1 MIDPRA
7 FDAVAAGY
15 DADFTARRLGRWLRD
30 AVWERLDAAFRPGE
44 RVLELGCGTGEDAL
58 HLARRGLSVTA
69 TDVSPGMLGV
79 ASAKARAAGLEG
91 RICFRQLDAGRLGD
105 SADPALAGPF
115 AGAYSNFGAL
125 NCLPSRRALGR
136 ALAGR
141 IGPGGTLALVVMGP
155 LCPWE
160 VAWHLAHGEL
170 NTARRRWR
178 AGVTAHVGDGRTL
191 RVWYPSPRA
200 LRAELAPDWRL
211 IDLAGVGAL
220 LPPTQLS
227 HLAERWP
234 RAFAT
239 LALLERRFRRSR
251 PWTWL
256 NDHYLA
262 VFERR

>member
-1 MIDPRA
+1 VIDQQA

-15 DADFTARRLGRWLRD
+15 DADFTERRLGRWLRA
-30 AVWERLDAAFRPGE
+30 AVWERLDGAFRPGE

-58 HLARRGLSVTA
+58 RLARRGLRVTA
-69 TDVSPGMLGV
+69 TDVSPGMLAV
-79 ASAKARAAGLEG
+79 AKAKAEAAGLEG
-91 RICFRQLDAGRLGD
+91 RIRFLRLDAGRLEG
-105 SADPALAGPF
+105 AGDPALDGPF

-125 NCLPSRRALGR
+125 NCLPSRRELGR
-136 ALAGR
+136 ALAAR
-141 IGPGGTLALVVMGP
+141 IRPGGILALVIMGP

-160 VAWHLAHGEL
+160 TAWHLAHGEL

-178 AGVTAHVGDGRTL
+178 PGVTAHVGDGRTL

-200 LRAELAPDWRL
+200 LRAELAPDWRML
-211 IDLAGVGAL
+211 DLAGVGAL
-220 LPPTQLS
+220 LPPTQLA

-234 RAFAT
+234 RSFAT
-239 LALLERRFRRSR
+239 LALLERRFRRAW